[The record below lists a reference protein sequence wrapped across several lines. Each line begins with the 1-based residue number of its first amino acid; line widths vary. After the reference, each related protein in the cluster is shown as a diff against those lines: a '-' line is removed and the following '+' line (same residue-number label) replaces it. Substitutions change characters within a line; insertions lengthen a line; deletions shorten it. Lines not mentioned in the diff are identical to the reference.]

1 MAEEKSSVRRNSQYR
16 RPILDEKERNRLRR
30 QTTPRPAASRSSASR
45 TMRENTGSP
54 VTREGM
60 SEEEYRKARARRARA
75 RALARKRRRQKQIF
89 AGIAI
94 LAVIVV
100 LCLAVFVLPKVFKKT
115 YEPGW
120 IQNEAGNTVWQ
131 NKDGSILTQGGLQVI
146 DGNTYFLEEGT
157 GVAKKGLVSDK
168 GSTYYFNEETGILEP
183 GFHKVDGTTYYFD
196 PETGA
201 MVSGGLRTIDGNQY
215 LFEDDGALVTNQR
228 AYEIDGVRKMI
239 DENGVVSDLTHA
251 QELAAKKLDE
261 VGWDL
266 EKAFWWVV
274 PMEYDYDLSETVPD
288 GMLASEYFATAGFE
302 NDMGTCYVAAATFYE
317 MAYMLGYDAHFIM
330 GYIAWNGGYGDHGW
344 VEIDQDGDTFVYDA
358 TLGSYGWKFHYG
370 DPNTRD
376 YLMYD
381 RVP

>member
-1 MAEEKSSVRRNSQYR
+1 MAEERSSVRRSSQYR
-16 RPILDEKERNRLRR
+16 RPILDEKEREKLRR
-30 QTTPRPAASRSSASR
+30 QTTARPSAARSVSSRTVQNSASSR
-45 TMRENTGSP
+45 ISRED
-54 VTREGM
+54 M
-60 SEEEYRKARARRARA
+60 SDEEYRRARARRARA
-75 RALARKRRRQKQIF
+75 RALARKRKRQKQIIM
-89 AGIAI
+89 AGGA
-94 LAVIVV
+94 LAVI
-100 LCLAVFVLPKVFKKT
+100 LIICLAVFLVPRLFRKK
-115 YEPGW
+115 YEEGW
-120 IQNEAGNTVWQ
+120 IQNAEGNTVWQ
-131 NKDGSILTQGGLQVI
+131 NSDGSTLAKGGLQTI
-146 DGNTYFLEEGT
+146 DGSTYYLEEGT
-157 GVAKKGLVSDK
+157 GALKKGLVTDN
-168 GSTYYFNEETGILEP
+168 GTTYYFNEETGIMET
-183 GFHKVDGTTYYFD
+183 GFQDVNGTKYYFD
-196 PETGA
+196 TETGA
-201 MVSGGLRTIDGNQY
+201 MVSGGLKTIDGSQY
-215 LFEDDGALVTNQR
+215 YFEDSGALLVNQR

-239 DENGVVSDLTHA
+239 DENGVVTDLTHA
-251 QELAAKKLDE
+251 QELACQKLDE

-302 NDMGTCYVAAATFYE
+302 NNIGTCYVAAATFYE

>member
-1 MAEEKSSVRRNSQYR
+1 MAEEKSSVRRSSQYR
-16 RPILDEKERNRLRR
+16 RPILDEKERDRLRR
-30 QTTPRPAASRSSASR
+30 QVSGKPSASR
-45 TMRENTGSP
+45 ASAPRTVQENAGSP
-54 VTREGM
+54 VSREGL
-60 SEEEYRKARARRARA
+60 SDEEYRKARARRARA
-75 RALARKRRRQKQIF
+75 RARARKRRRQRQIF
-89 AGIAI
+89 AAVAI
-94 LAVIVV
+94 LAVVVV
-100 LCLAVFVLPKVFKKT
+100 LCLAVFVLPKLFKKT
-115 YEPGW
+115 YEEGW
-120 IQNEAGNTVWQ
+120 IQNAEGNTVWQ
-131 NKDGSILTQGGLQVI
+131 NSDGSILTQGGLQTI
-146 DGNTYFLEEGT
+146 DGNKYFIEEGS
-157 GVAKKGLVSDK
+157 GVAKKGIVTDNGNS
-168 GSTYYFNEETGILEP
+168 YYFNEETGIMET
-183 GFHKVDGTTYYFD
+183 GFHSVNGVTSYFD

-201 MVSGGLRTIDGNQY
+201 MVSGGLKTIDGKQY
-215 LFEDDGALVTNQR
+215 YFEDTGALVVNQR
-228 AYEIDGVRKMI
+228 AYVIDGVRKMI
-239 DENGVVSDLTHA
+239 DENGVVTDLTHA

-302 NDMGTCYVAAATFYE
+302 NNMGTCYVAAATFYE